1 MTAPRSGPTPGTGA
15 PAGNPGEKAQY
26 DAYVGRIARGAGVSS
41 FGQGVG
47 RLLGYAT
54 QVAIARMFG
63 PAQLGFYALG
73 LTLVQLANI
82 LSMFG
87 MDNSVVRYVAR
98 YRAEGD
104 DARVRGTVLLVLG
117 ATFGIGVA
125 LSAALFAGAGF
136 LAGRVFDKPF
146 LESIFR
152 AFAPALPFFTLMSTA
167 LYATQGF
174 QNVKYTA
181 YVQEVLRPLVGLVLV
196 GVFYLLGAE
205 ILGAVAAYVLSMAAG
220 AALALYYLRRL
231 LPAGGASGA
240 NKFEAGEVLG
250 SSGPMMV
257 ARITTYANAWGMI
270 WVLGV
275 FVSAREVGIY
285 NAASRTAALS
295 GLVLLA
301 FSGIFSPMIS
311 NLHGSDSLGHLDQL
325 YKDVSRWAFTG
336 SLAVFVPTV
345 LLSKDILAVFGVE
358 FVPGWPVM
366 AVIACGYLFASSV
379 GLTGRM
385 LAMTGHERRLMWSR
399 VVATA
404 LGLAA
409 GAAAA
414 PLFGLV
420 GAAVAAAAGLILVNA
435 LTLLSVRRLLGFWP
449 YDRLYLKPSVA
460 AVVAAVVAWLAK
472 LALGPPQGL
481 VAVLT
486 IGPLF
491 LALFAAL
498 LLALRLSESDRRF
511 LGSYREAVVRKVG
524 RRRSWRR

>member
-1 MTAPRSGPTPGTGA
+1 MTTPSRSGPPPGPDA
-15 PAGNPGEKAQY
+15 PADREQY
-26 DAYVGRIARGAGVSS
+26 GAYVGRIARGAGVSS

-117 ATFGIGVA
+117 TTFGIGVA
-125 LSAALFAGAGF
+125 LSVAVFAGAGF
-136 LAGRVFDKPF
+136 LAEKVFDKPF

-174 QNVKYTA
+174 QTVKYTA
-181 YVQEVLRPLVGLVLV
+181 YVQEVARPLISLVLV
-196 GVFYLLGAE
+196 GVFYLLGVE

-240 NKFEAGEVLG
+240 RVEAGEVLG

-257 ARITTYANAWGMI
+257 ARITTYASAWGMI

-311 NLHGSDSLGHLDQL
+311 NLHGSNALEHLGFL

-345 LLSKDILAVFGVE
+345 LLSRDILAVFGAG
-358 FVPGWPVM
+358 FVPGWPVLT
-366 AVIACGYLFASSV
+366 VIAFGYLFASSV

-404 LGLAA
+404 ASLAA

-414 PLFGLV
+414 PVFGLL

-435 LTLLSVRRLLGFWP
+435 LTLFSVRRLLGFWP
-449 YDRLYLKPSVA
+449 YDRLYFKPSVA
-460 AVVAAVVAWLAK
+460 AVLAAGGAWLAK

-481 VAVLT
+481 VAVFT

-491 LALFAAL
+491 LLLFAAL
-498 LLALRLSESDRRF
+498 IVALRLSESDRQF
-511 LGSYREAVVRKVG
+511 LGSYREAVGRKLRG
-524 RRRSWRR
+524 RPGGRP

>member
-1 MTAPRSGPTPGTGA
+1 MTTPRSGQTPGPNA
-15 PAGNPGEKAQY
+15 LASDPAGKEQY
-26 DAYVGRIARGAGVSS
+26 DAHVDRIARGAGVSS

-125 LSAALFAGAGF
+125 LSVAMFAGAGF
-136 LAGRVFDKPF
+136 LAEKVFDKPF

-174 QNVKYTA
+174 QTVKYTA
-181 YVQEVLRPLVGLVLV
+181 YVQEVLRPLVGLALV
-196 GVFYLLGAE
+196 GVFYLLGVE
-205 ILGAVAAYVLSMAAG
+205 ILGAVAAYILSMAAG

-231 LPAGGASGA
+231 LPAGGGVRA
-240 NKFEAGEVLG
+240 KFEAAEVLG

-257 ARITTYANAWGMI
+257 ARITTYASAWGMI

-275 FVSAREVGIY
+275 FVSASEVGIY

-311 NLHGSDSLGHLDQL
+311 NLHGSNSLGHLDRL

-336 SLAVFVPTV
+336 SLGVFVPTV
-345 LLSKDILAVFGVE
+345 LLSKDILAVFGTK
-358 FVPGWPVM
+358 FVTGWPVM
-366 AVIACGYLFASSV
+366 VVIAFGYLFASSV

-404 LGLAA
+404 ASLVA

-414 PLFGLV
+414 PAFGLL
-420 GAAVAAAAGLILVNA
+420 GAAVAAAAGLVLVNA
-435 LTLLSVRRLLGFWP
+435 LTLVSVRRLLGFWP
-449 YDRLYLKPSVA
+449 YDRLYLKPFA
-460 AVVAAVVAWLAK
+460 AGVLAGGGAWLAR

-481 VAVLT
+481 VAVFT

-491 LALFAAL
+491 LVLFAAFTMV
-498 LLALRLSESDRRF
+498 LRLSDSDRQF
-511 LGSYREAVVRKVG
+511 LGSFWAAI
-524 RRRSWRR
+524 RRRTNGARGDA